1 MSEQIR
7 TSEPTLLSPPKIDAT
22 AGWKLLSDYREGV
35 AALALTPPSQYTS
48 QQRGLLMLVL
58 SVVSA
63 ELDQNA
69 PVIFGGRGSC
79 ASAKQAS

>member
-1 MSEQIR
+1 MNEQIR
-7 TSEPTLLSPPKIDAT
+7 TSQPTLLSPPKIDAV

-35 AALALTPPSQYTS
+35 AALALTPPAQYTS

-63 ELDQNA
+63 ELDQCA
-69 PVIFGGRGSC
+69 PSIFGGSGCGEMS
-79 ASAKQAS
+79 K